1 MREAGRPHLLL
12 FTGVFPYGRGEAFLE
27 PEIEYL
33 ARDFERVTVV
43 PRHASGIARPLPPNV
58 TTDDSLAEL
67 HRPRGRRNRPRAFAR
82 CLTSRHLYTE
92 VLKRPATLVQPA
104 AADHLIGHLAAA
116 LRMKQWLEQRIADG
130 TVNPGST
137 TAYCYWLWAEA
148 VGAGMVREKHPE
160 LRVIARAHGFDLYQ
174 ERHRPPYIALQQF
187 AVQHADRV
195 LAVSE
200 NGRHHL
206 ATRYPRYAGQVDVAR
221 LGTAHPEGESRP
233 SSDGV
238 LRVLTCSRL
247 EEVKRPE
254 LMVRALAAFA
264 ARWPEQRVEWTHF
277 GSGVLMETVST
288 MACEL
293 LPESVQWSLPG
304 EMPNARVREHY
315 LRSPVDL
322 LLSTSSSEGVPVS
335 MMEAQSF
342 GVPVVATAVGGVPE
356 IIGHDTGVLVPADA
370 SPADLAEAMH
380 GFVPRGGGAAGAEV
394 MRMRDAARR
403 QWREHYRADTNFPA
417 FVSLLRG

>member
-1 MREAGRPHLLL
+1 
-12 FTGVFPYGRGEAFLE
+12 
-27 PEIEYL
+27 
-33 ARDFERVTVV
+33 
-43 PRHASGIARPLPPNV
+43 
-58 TTDDSLAEL
+58 
-67 HRPRGRRNRPRAFAR
+67 
-82 CLTSRHLYTE
+82 
-92 VLKRPATLVQPA
+92 
-104 AADHLIGHLAAA
+104 
-116 LRMKQWLEQRIADG
+116 
-130 TVNPGST
+130 
-137 TAYCYWLWAEA
+137 
-148 VGAGMVREKHPE
+148 
-160 LRVIARAHGFDLYQ
+160 
-174 ERHRPPYIALQQF
+174 
-187 AVQHADRV
+187 
-195 LAVSE
+195 
-200 NGRHHL
+200 
-206 ATRYPRYAGQVDVAR
+206 AGQVDVAR

-356 IIGHDTGVLVPADA
+356 IIGHDTGVLVP
-370 SPADLAEAMH
+370 
-380 GFVPRGGGAAGAEV
+380 
-394 MRMRDAARR
+394 
-403 QWREHYRADTNFPA
+403 
-417 FVSLLRG
+417 